1 MSVPAKMD
9 TRARVV
15 DFFQKRGLLIQPEAV
30 DFIASLGGVEICKE
44 VLRELGERPFI
55 ITVEMVRKIFE
66 KRTPPPPPAPR
77 VIKFEEGSKKEEG
90 KGGLRVIRDVTG
102 NSTCEGKIDD
112 FVNLF
117 RDRFDR
123 VSALLR
129 KRQEMRYAM
138 PIKRAKRMD
147 GDVSTIGMVRD
158 VSPSKNGLF
167 IDIEDYDDSI
177 KVYVPKNVD
186 PMVLNDEVIGVVGR
200 RRGDVLFATSIV
212 RPEISLERKRNF
224 ASEEFYVVFLSDLH
238 VGSKNFLEEE
248 WNGFIKWIGGKNGN
262 ERQKEVAKKVRYIVI
277 SGDDIDGVG
286 IYPGQEDDLSIED
299 VYQQY
304 EVLAEK
310 LKDIPEEIGII
321 MQPGNHDAVRP
332 ALPQPSF
339 EREIKDIFSSL
350 NISFVGNP
358 CYMELDGVVVLSYHG
373 QSIQDFATYLPGM
386 NQNQPAE
393 IMKEMLRRR
402 HMAPIYGGVSSLAP
416 EKQDYMVIDVIPDV
430 FVTGHVHVT
439 AVETYRNVL
448 LINASAWQSQTEYQK
463 MMNFMPDPAK
473 AVIVNFG
480 NLIPSAIHF
489 A

>member
-1 MSVPAKMD
+1 MD
-9 TRARVV
+9 SRARVV
-15 DFFQKRGLLIQPEAV
+15 DFFQKRGMLIQPEAV
-30 DFIASLGGVEICKE
+30 NFLASRGGIEVCKE
-44 VLRELGERPFI
+44 VLRELEEQPFI
-55 ITVEMVRKIFE
+55 ITLEMVKNILNKERLQ
-66 KRTPPPPPAPR
+66 PPPKM
-77 VIKFEEGSKKEEG
+77 VKFEEGEKREER
-90 KGGLRVIRDVTG
+90 KGNGIRVLRDVTG

-112 FVNLF
+112 FVKLF
-117 RDRFDR
+117 RDRFER
-123 VSALLR
+123 VSVLLR
-129 KRQEMRYAM
+129 KRQEMRHAI
-138 PIKRAKRMD
+138 PIKRVKKME
-147 GDVSTIGMVRD
+147 GDTATIGMVRE
-158 VSPSKNGLF
+158 VSPSKNGIF
-167 IDIEDYDDSI
+167 IEIEDYDDSI

-186 PMVLNDEVIGVVGR
+186 PMVLNDEVIGVVGK
-200 RRGDVLFATSIV
+200 RRGDILFATSVV

-224 ASEEFYVVFLSDLH
+224 APEEFYVVFLSDLH
-238 VGSKNFLEEE
+238 VGSKNFLEKE
-248 WNGFIKWIGGKNGN
+248 WQGFLEWIKGKNGN
-262 ERQKEVAKKVRYIVI
+262 ERQKNVARKVRYIVI

-286 IYPGQEDDLSIED
+286 VYPGQENDLAIED

-310 LKDIPEEIGII
+310 LAEIPDEIKII

-339 EREIKDIFSSL
+339 EGEIKDIFSNL

-358 CYMELDGVVVLSYHG
+358 CYIEMDGVVVLSYHG

-386 NQNQPAE
+386 SQNEPAE

-402 HMAPIYGGVSSLAP
+402 HMSPIYGGISSLAP
-416 EKQDYMVIDVIPDV
+416 EKEDYMVIDIIPDV

-463 MMNFMPDPAK
+463 MMNFMPDPGK

-489 A
+489 S